1 MKVFVVLISIGEC
14 TYLEKIFDSFEKAEQ
29 FVFGQG
35 RFVPTHRERFYK
47 DDKYDALAEIRER
60 EVE

>member
-1 MKVFVVLISIGEC
+1 MKVFVVMIQVDES
-14 TYLEKIFDSFEKAEQ
+14 TYLEKVFDSFEKAEQ
-29 FVFGQG
+29 FVFQRGC
-35 RFVPTHRERFYK
+35 FSPTHREGFYE

>member
-1 MKVFVVLISIGEC
+1 MKVFVVLISIDEC
-14 TYLEKIFDSFEKAEQ
+14 TYLEKVFDSFEKAEQ
-29 FVFGQG
+29 FVFGRG

-47 DDKYDALAEIRER
+47 DDKYGALAEIRER